1 MAGHSMEHDHKR
13 EEARAAKGGVCVE
26 GGRGDEGGATLRAS
40 FPPLPSPHHEVSHIG
55 CDLEEMN

>member
-26 GGRGDEGGATLRAS
+26 EGRGEEGGATLRAS
-40 FPPLPSPHHEVSHIG
+40 FPPLPIMRFPILGVT
-55 CDLEEMN
+55 LKR

>member
-26 GGRGDEGGATLRAS
+26 GGRGEEGGATLRAS
-40 FPPLPSPHHEVSHIG
+40 FHHEVSHIG
-55 CDLEEMN
+55 CDLEEMKR